1 MKGKIVVFILLLCV
15 GFASHVKSQNME
27 YDDMRLCRIDHYIDG
42 TNTYGTTPLADI
54 ARFCA
59 DCNTAMA
66 KAEFRAR
73 WNYLD
78 SVSRGSNIPVDDQL
92 WSRYGRSLERLT
104 QIVAN
109 EDNYSDNAT
118 LREWWAW
125 FMLHSDYLCWDSYN
139 RCFYINSSPA
149 IITQQTAP
157 ILYFGDPPRKKF
169 VPAF

>member
-1 MKGKIVVFILLLCV
+1 MKGKIVVFTLLLCV
-15 GFASHVKSQNME
+15 GFASQAKAQNME
-27 YDDMRLCRIDHYIDG
+27 YDDMKLCEIDHYI
-42 TNTYGTTPLADI
+42 YGTTPLADS

-66 KAEFRAR
+66 KAKFRSR

-78 SVSRGSNIPVDDQL
+78 SVSRGSTIPVDDQL

-109 EDNYSDNAT
+109 EDNYSDSAT

-157 ILYFGDPPRKKF
+157 SSFFAPPRKKF

>member
-1 MKGKIVVFILLLCV
+1 MKGKIVVFTLLLCV
-15 GFASHVKSQNME
+15 GFASQAKAQNME
-27 YDDMRLCRIDHYIDG
+27 YDDMILCKIDHYI
-42 TNTYGTTPLADI
+42 YGTTPLADS

-66 KAEFRAR
+66 KAEFRSR

-78 SVSRGSNIPVDDQL
+78 SVSRGSTIPVDDQL

-109 EDNYSDNAT
+109 EDNYSDSAT

-149 IITQQTAP
+149 IITQQTVPSSFFA
-157 ILYFGDPPRKKF
+157 PPRKKF

>member
-1 MKGKIVVFILLLCV
+1 MKGKIVVFTLLLCV
-15 GFASHVKSQNME
+15 GFASQAKAQNME
-27 YDDMRLCRIDHYIDG
+27 YDDMILCKIDHYI
-42 TNTYGTTPLADI
+42 YGTTPLADS

-66 KAEFRAR
+66 KAEFRSR

-78 SVSRGSNIPVDDQL
+78 SVSRGSTIPVDDQL

-109 EDNYSDNAT
+109 EDNYSDSAT

-157 ILYFGDPPRKKF
+157 SSFFAPPRKKF